1 LIASNLLRAMELTDE
16 LIQGAVNSIT
26 GFIVNYVSE
35 KQGKPIDEV
44 IERFIA
50 SETYA
55 LLNDKNTGLY
65 WDSIPA
71 TIDMFLAELESC

>member
-1 LIASNLLRAMELTDE
+1 MKLTDE

-44 IERFIA
+44 MERFIA
-50 SETYA
+50 SKTYA
-55 LLNDKNTGLY
+55 LLNDKMTGLY
-65 WDSIPA
+65 WDSIPT
-71 TIDMFLAELESC
+71 TIDMFLAELEQVGRK